1 MNAVIE
7 PDPAAPGGGP
17 VGEDGQ
23 SDGEIVRRR
32 PVVVPSDVKGR
43 RALAEYLLA
52 VPDLSLLV
60 DGYNFVFRLWPESK
74 QDIGDARRR
83 LERQMHELAAQ
94 EAIDVVVVWDGVQ
107 EPDAVPRLRRSHR
120 AHAGRAS
127 VIFSRGGFTAD
138 DTIVLWCGNLPP
150 DRPIVVV
157 TEDRELAQRVGR
169 VGANVIRPISLAAH
183 LPAPPS
189 GDSLLGRKLAD
200 QRALLE
206 RLLASADPAASLWQ
220 AVRDGTMA
228 DIVPEVL
235 DLKDIRDSAC
245 QHGHML
251 AHTIAV
257 VGCAPLEFT
266 VRLAALVQDI
276 GMPTAR
282 ESRNGTETFYH
293 HERIGAR
300 IVEERLGGLRFDW
313 RTVHD
318 VSDLVRMSGRL
329 DGCAEWSD
337 SGVRRY
343 VSEIGPL
350 QRDLHVLVRAD
361 RAARGDQTAHSPRE
375 IGDLERR
382 IDEISAFDAHA
393 TERPQIDGNEVMA
406 HLGIRPGPYVGK
418 ALGWLTDLR
427 RLEGDLPLEELL
439 ERLDG
444 WWRSERQH

>member
-7 PDPAAPGGGP
+7 PATIASGGGSA
-17 VGEDGQ
+17 GGDGQ

-32 PVVVPSDVKGR
+32 PVVVPSDVKGPLV
-43 RALAEYLLA
+43 LAEYLLA
-52 VPDLSLLV
+52 VPDVSLLV

-94 EAIDVVVVWDGVQ
+94 EAIDVVVVWDGIQ

-120 AHAGRAS
+120 AHAGGAS
-127 VIFSRGGFTAD
+127 VVFSRGGLTAD
-138 DTIVLWCGNLPP
+138 DTIVLWCENLPP
-150 DRPIVVV
+150 DQPIVVA

-169 VGANVIRPISLAAH
+169 VGANVIRPISLAAN

-189 GDSLLGRKLAD
+189 GDSHLARQLAG
-200 QRALLE
+200 QRTSLE
-206 RLLASADPAASLWQ
+206 RLLASADPAASLWE
-220 AVRDGTMA
+220 AIRDGTMA

-235 DLKDIRDSAC
+235 DLRDTRDSAC

-257 VGCAPLEFT
+257 VECAPLEFT

-276 GMPTAR
+276 GMPVAR
-282 ESRNGTETFYH
+282 ESRHGNETFYH

-300 IVEERLGGLRFDW
+300 MVEERLGGLQFDW

-329 DGCAEWSD
+329 DGCAEWSN

-350 QRDLHVLVRAD
+350 RRDLHDLVRAD
-361 RAARGDQTAHSPRE
+361 RAARGDETAHSLRE

-382 IDEISAFDAHA
+382 IDEIAASDAHA
-393 TERPQIDGNEVMA
+393 AERPQIDGNEVMT
-406 HLGIRPGPYVGK
+406 HLDLKPGPQVGK
-418 ALGWLTDLR
+418 ALRWLSDLR
-427 RLEGDLPLEELL
+427 RLEGDLPSEELL

-444 WWRSERQH
+444 WWRSENQF